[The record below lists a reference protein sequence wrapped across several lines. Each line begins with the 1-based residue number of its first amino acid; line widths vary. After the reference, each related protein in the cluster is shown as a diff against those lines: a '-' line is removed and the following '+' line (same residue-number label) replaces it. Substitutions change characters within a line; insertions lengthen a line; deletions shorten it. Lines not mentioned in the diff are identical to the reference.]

1 MILPDGAWASLLLS
15 FEVAALGTLLATVVG
30 VALGSLLATRRF
42 FGRDL
47 LDALVSAP
55 MVLPPTVL
63 GYYLLRLLGGRSP
76 IGRAFESAT
85 GSTIVF
91 TEGAAILAGALA
103 ALPFIAKSARA
114 AIEDVDPR
122 YAAAASTLGAPP
134 SRVFFAIVLPLASR
148 GVLAGVAV
156 GFARAL
162 GDFGVTL
169 MIAGNLEGVTRTA
182 SIAIY
187 DAVLADEQARAG
199 GMAAVLTAVAIA
211 ALYGVNKLAR
221 RTRRV

>member
-1 MILPDGAWASLLLS
+1 MTFPPDAIRPLLLS
-15 FEVAALGTLLATVVG
+15 FQVAALGTLAATILG
-30 VALGSLLATRRF
+30 VAIAALLASKRF

-47 LDALVSAP
+47 VDALVSAP

-63 GYYLLRLLGGRSP
+63 GYYLLTMLGRRSAV
-76 IGRAFESAT
+76 GQAYESVT

-91 TEGAAILAGALA
+91 TEGAAVLAGGLA
-103 ALPFIAKSARA
+103 ALPFIVKSARA

-122 YAAAASTLGAPP
+122 YAAAAATLGASPT
-134 SRVFFAIVLPLASR
+134 RVFFAIVLPLASR

-187 DAVLADEQARAG
+187 DAVLADEQARAA

-221 RTRRV
+221 RTRRG